1 MSKDFLLYFLY
12 VKFFQRLVENHKYLV
27 FKIFIKY
34 SLPNSSLIYIITIST
49 TPEHTAL
56 EF

>member
-12 VKFFQRLVENHKYLV
+12 VKFFQCLVENHKYLV